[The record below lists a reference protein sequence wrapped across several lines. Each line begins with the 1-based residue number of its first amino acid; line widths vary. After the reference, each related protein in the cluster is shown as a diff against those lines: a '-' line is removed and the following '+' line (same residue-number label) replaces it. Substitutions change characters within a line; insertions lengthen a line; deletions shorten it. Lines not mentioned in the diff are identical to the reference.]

1 MDSECLRAEMW
12 SSYASWN
19 TGPRI
24 PLELDACTK
33 HLIRNTSRRHL
44 SQTPGSSQCRGVVAP
59 HWASPK
65 HFFILRLTESPDTFQ
80 RKLIFTTYI
89 LVFGRYA
96 RARVAVRSA
105 YTLISTAEHQYLSPW
120 IQHQTLEIYIN
131 VHIITLF
138 RNDVTHSQWK
148 TSLWHLQMSLS
159 CWLIRLRLTAPV

>member
-1 MDSECLRAEMW
+1 MW

-19 TGPRI
+19 TGPRV

-65 HFFILRLTESPDTFQ
+65 HFFILTESPDTFQ

-89 LVFGRYA
+89 LVFGRYT
-96 RARVAVRSA
+96 RSWP
-105 YTLISTAEHQYLSPW
+105 YVQPTHSSPHQYLSPW

-131 VHIITLF
+131 IHIITLF
-138 RNDVTHSQWK
+138 RNDVTQSQWK